1 MAARSQ
7 AWTYRS
13 ITGIARASATVAER
27 AFHRSSQVG
36 VRQHVLGPKDRV
48 SPELDG
54 VTFDQI
60 TGPSWVRPAGFDALH
75 HADRGP
81 DRACE
86 VTQQVA
92 GGPASAR
99 RGALPVGLDDLD
111 QDGVKKSSPWL
122 NSSAVRLLIPGLPST
137 PADELE
143 WSDSLRL
150 PRCRRVD

>member
-1 MAARSQ
+1 MDVQVDHGDRKGVGDGGREGFPSVESG
-7 AWTYRS
+7 RRPP
-13 ITGIARASATVAER
+13 ARA
-27 AFHRSSQVG
+27 
-36 VRQHVLGPKDRV
+36 GPEGPR
-48 SPELDG
+48 LARTRW

>member
-1 MAARSQ
+1 MDVQVDHGDRKGVGDGGREGFPSVESG
-7 AWTYRS
+7 RRPP
-13 ITGIARASATVAER
+13 ARA
-27 AFHRSSQVG
+27 
-36 VRQHVLGPKDRV
+36 GPEGPR
-48 SPELDG
+48 LARTRW

-99 RGALPVGLDDLD
+99 RGALPVGLDDLG
-111 QDGVKKSSPWL
+111 QDGGEEVESL
-122 NSSAVRLLIPGLPST
+122 VEQLCGATVIAGLPST